1 MNEEVNILVIEWTG
15 EHVHNC
21 ICEARAFPT
30 GLFEVS
36 DDVVFPGADGPQN
49 GEMGRDL
56 GPTEFVAEAFH
67 HPLDPVRDVIRYD
80 GPRRI
85 RLHLQPNWVWR

>member
-21 ICEARAFPT
+21 TWEARAFPT

-36 DDVVFPGADGPQN
+36 DDVIFPGADGPQN
-49 GEMGRDL
+49 GDVGRDL

-67 HPLDPVRDVIRYD
+67 HLLDPVRDVIWYD
-80 GPRRI
+80 GPRRV
-85 RLHLQPNWVWR
+85 RAHLLPNWVWR

>member
-1 MNEEVNILVIEWTG
+1 MNEEVNILVIESTG

-21 ICEARAFPT
+21 TCVASDFPT

-36 DDVVFPGADGPQN
+36 DDVVFLGVDGPQN
-49 GEMGRDL
+49 GDVGQDL

-67 HPLDPVRDVIRYD
+67 HLLDPVRDVIR
-80 GPRRI
+80 
-85 RLHLQPNWVWR
+85 